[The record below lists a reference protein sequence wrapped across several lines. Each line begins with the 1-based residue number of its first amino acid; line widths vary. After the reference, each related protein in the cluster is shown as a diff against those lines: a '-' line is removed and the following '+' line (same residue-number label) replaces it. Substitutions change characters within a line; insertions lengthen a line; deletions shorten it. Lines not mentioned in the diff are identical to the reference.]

1 MYLPRGLAL
10 PLEQLG
16 NQIRAKQKE
25 KAHTE
30 STRFFQGHFE
40 AQKQH
45 DRCLVVTQFETGESV
60 MKKYSNESGKPQDVQ
75 FGPIEPTPC
84 KLLDG

>member
-1 MYLPRGLAL
+1 MYVARGLAL

-16 NQIRAKQKE
+16 NQIGAKEE
-25 KAHTE
+25 KQAHTE

-45 DRCLVVTQFETGESV
+45 DRCRVVTQFETGESV
-60 MKKYSNESGKPQDVQ
+60 MKKHSDEGGKPQDVQ
-75 FGPIEPTPC
+75 FRPIEPTPR